1 MKRTSLFLAAICL
14 VFTVAIYS
22 CKKSETTTT
31 PVDYTAELSA
41 QADDQSQ
48 VSGEVEYVTND
59 ANIAMATVPSMNG
72 KAVLGPSLICD
83 ATITADTLN
92 GHRSIVIAY
101 NGSTCNGNR
110 TRTGTVTLSL
120 PAGVRWKDAG
130 AQMTV
135 TYNNLKITRVADGK
149 IATINGTKVITNVN
163 GGLLTDLPGKTITHT
178 ITSSGIVIS
187 FDNGT
192 QRTWQIARQ
201 RVYTYNNGFVATITG
216 THTEGNVTNIAE
228 WGTNRLGNSFTSS
241 ITQPLVIRQD
251 CNFRLTSGTI
261 THTRGAATATAVFG
275 LDASGNP
282 TSCPTGSYY
291 YKLTWTGLN
300 GALKSIIL
308 PY

>member
-1 MKRTSLFLAAICL
+1 MKRTSLLLAALCL
-14 VFTVAIYS
+14 TLSLAIYS
-22 CKKSETTTT
+22 CKKNADSA

-59 ANIAMATVPSMNG
+59 ANLAMATMPSLNG
-72 KAVLGPSLICD
+72 KEALGFQPICD

-92 GHRSIVIAY
+92 GRRSVIITY

-120 PAGVRWKDAG
+120 PTGVRWKDAG

-135 TYNNLKITRVADGK
+135 LYKDLKIVRVADNK
-149 IATINGTKVITNVN
+149 TATINGTKVITNVS

-178 ITSSGIVIS
+178 ITSSGITIS

-201 RVYTYNNGFVATITG
+201 RVYTYSNGFVATITG
-216 THTEGNVTNIAE
+216 LHTEGNVSNIAE
-228 WGTNRLGNSFTSS
+228 WGTNRLGNSFTSA

-261 THTRGAATATAVFG
+261 SHTRGAASATAVFG
-275 LDASGNP
+275 LDSAGNP
-282 TSCPTGSYY
+282 TTCPAGNYY
-291 YKLTWTGLN
+291 YKLSWTGIG
-300 GALKSIIL
+300 GAIKTIIL